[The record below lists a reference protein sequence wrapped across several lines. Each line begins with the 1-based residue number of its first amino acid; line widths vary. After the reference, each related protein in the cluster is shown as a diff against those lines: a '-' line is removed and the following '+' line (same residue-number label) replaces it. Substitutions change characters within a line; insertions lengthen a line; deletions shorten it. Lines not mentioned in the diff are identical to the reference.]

1 MKLALAALVVAIGCG
16 KTTSAASHE
25 SAAPSAQPPPAPAAP
40 AAAPVTPSSP
50 HIASARIVRT
60 TSADRGHLSD
70 AIAREQKAGHT
81 PVLAVVSA
89 ECPNCAA
96 VEKWFIGPPFG
107 KVSVIEV
114 DGEAFKRELAPL
126 HVSDSSICLYV
137 LDHGRWA
144 GDLCAMPT
152 GTLGTAVS
160 DSIREQL
167 ESHLR

>member
-16 KTTSAASHE
+16 KTTSADSHE
-25 SAAPSAQPPPAPAAP
+25 SAAPSAQPTPAPAAP

-50 HIASARIVRT
+50 HIESARIVRT

-126 HVSDSSICLYV
+126 HVAGGAG
-137 LDHGRWA
+137 GRGGRGRGRGA
-144 GDLCAMPT
+144 GGRGAGPA
-152 GTLGTAVS
+152 GARG
-160 DSIREQL
+160 
-167 ESHLR
+167 